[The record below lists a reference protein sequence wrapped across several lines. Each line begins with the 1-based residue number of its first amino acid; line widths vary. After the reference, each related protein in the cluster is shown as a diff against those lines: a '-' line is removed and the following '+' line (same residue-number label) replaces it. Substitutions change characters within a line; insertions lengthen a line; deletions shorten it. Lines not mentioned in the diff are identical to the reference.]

1 MELIKHAIQKLGE
14 NNIAAID
21 LHAHRI
27 NELVALNASIPI
39 MAENDKLSYISV
51 KGSLRGYLRCLVDF
65 GILNLDEYLEIY
77 FYVKAGKKLEEL
89 R

>member
-1 MELIKHAIQKLGE
+1 MEVIKTAIQKLSE

-27 NELVALNASIPI
+27 KEMIVLNENNPL
-39 MAENDKLSYISV
+39 MTEKDELSYISV

-77 FYVKAGKKLEEL
+77 FYVKAGKKLEDL